1 MEWKNHPCVHIYAS
15 QNSETC
21 SSGGYLK
28 PCVFRCLLLISRQRD
43 HVFSM
48 DMRKKK
54 NLRSLLLIYVA
65 TVYFLG
71 G

>member
-15 QNSETC
+15 PNSETC
-21 SSGGYLK
+21 SIGGYLK
-28 PCVFRCLLLISRQRD
+28 PCIFSCLLLISRQRD
-43 HVFSM
+43 CGHE
-48 DMRKKK
+48 KKK
-54 NLRSLLLIYVA
+54 NLLSLLFIYAA

>member
-43 HVFSM
+43 HVCSM
-48 DMRKKK
+48 GMRKKI
-54 NLRSLLLIYVA
+54 LLSLLLIYVA

>member
-48 DMRKKK
+48 DMRKK

>member
-48 DMRKKK
+48 GMRKKI
-54 NLRSLLLIYVA
+54 LLSLLLIYVA

>member
-1 MEWKNHPCVHIYAS
+1 MEWKNHPYVNIYAS

-43 HVFSM
+43 YVFSM
-48 DMRKKK
+48 GMRKKI
-54 NLRSLLLIYVA
+54 LLSLLLIYVA